1 MGAALSSKQDES
13 DNLSLKRV
21 RLPSTTSPD
30 NIKLYQDSWYG
41 GVDSQDHPREGPTSW
56 LYITLGYNAEGPF
69 VRTRNHK
76 AFKLI
81 PRQSASPRKLWQQ
94 LADVEETEFE
104 IKAIGAGLLRLGIP
118 GPKHF
123 LFQFNRYHAI
133 EDPVPHIQPT
143 SKRKRLFPVP
153 VARREPCDWLK
164 AMRIIG
170 TIDSSGEAMMT
181 LNIESDERSLVTT
194 PNGNVFRVN
203 HNPID
208 QETIRLWK
216 EFKYNELTPF
226 PFEIIYY
233 TSVCIRVA
241 TSDHHTVDLF
251 MCHRARPVRKR
262 IRCNAAD
269 RSTDSTFNFG
279 EDKHDLPYF
288 QTADESYYRMDHPL
302 TDPEQNAWIALFV
315 KESFFPSVFR
325 WANNAVTIG
334 HPDQGTASHLTF
346 HRIPSL
352 DAPVHPGSKTVDVD
366 YKPLAK
372 RPDPLAEITY
382 GSIRRAGKKYTIA
395 ITREDDAGTPLIQTG
410 NRNRWRAKPQHF
422 LPDTSIGASM
432 WTLFMYAPGQFEV
445 AELQL
450 DTASPVLRLREKRSP
465 HTFIDFA
472 LAGTLTLLA
481 RIDGVLGMIYPHPQT
496 PSRSA
501 RDLATNPI

>member
-30 NIKLYQDSWYG
+30 TIKLYQDNWYG
-41 GVDSQDHPREGPTSW
+41 GVESQDHPREGTASW

-81 PRQSASPRKLWQQ
+81 LLQSVSPRKLWLQ
-94 LADVEETEFE
+94 LAEAEETEYE
-104 IKAIGAGLLRLGIP
+104 IEAISAGQLRLGIP
-118 GPKHF
+118 GHKYY
-123 LFQFNRYHAI
+123 LFEFNQYHAI

-143 SKRKRLFPVP
+143 SKKRRLFPVP

-203 HNPID
+203 HNPTD
-208 QETIRLWK
+208 QETMRLWK

-226 PFEIIYY
+226 PFKIIYY

-262 IRCNAAD
+262 IRCNATD
-269 RSTDSTFNFG
+269 QSTDTTFNFG

-302 TDPEQNAWIALFV
+302 TDTEQDAWIALFV
-315 KESFFPSVFR
+315 KESFSPSVFR

-334 HPDQGTASHLTF
+334 HPDQDTASHLTF
-346 HRIPSL
+346 HRIHSL
-352 DAPVHPGSKTVDVD
+352 DAPVDPGSNTFDVD
-366 YKPLAK
+366 YKPLT
-372 RPDPLAEITY
+372 RHPDPLAEIAY
-382 GSIRRAGKKYTIA
+382 GSIRSVGQKYTIA
-395 ITREDDAGTPLIQTG
+395 ITCEGKARETPLIQTS
-410 NRNRWRAKPQHF
+410 NRKRWRASQKHF
-422 LPDTSIGASM
+422 HPDTSIGASM
-432 WTLFMYAPGQFEV
+432 WTLFMNSPALFEV
-445 AELQL
+445 AEVPL

-472 LAGTLTLLA
+472 LVGRLAYATLLA
-481 RIDGVLGMIYPHPQT
+481 RIDRVLGGNLP
-496 PSRSA
+496 PS
-501 RDLATNPI
+501 N